1 MLSKDEGEM
10 LEAIN
15 EVKKALGKME
25 KCYKKVKN
33 SRDIAGRDEADKETY
48 WHGGSALRVEGV
60 EEAQKE
66 AQKEPE
72 KDLEKK
78 GEKGKEAAEEEA
90 PAKDSE
96 SDSDSED
103 ESRKNTEEWTSNMP
117 AVYSD

>member
-1 MLSKDEGEM
+1 MRSKDEGEM

-60 EEAQKE
+60 EEAQKVHKKRHKKS
-66 AQKEPE
+66 QK
-72 KDLEKK
+72 KI
-78 GEKGKEAAEEEA
+78 
-90 PAKDSE
+90 
-96 SDSDSED
+96 
-103 ESRKNTEEWTSNMP
+103 
-117 AVYSD
+117 